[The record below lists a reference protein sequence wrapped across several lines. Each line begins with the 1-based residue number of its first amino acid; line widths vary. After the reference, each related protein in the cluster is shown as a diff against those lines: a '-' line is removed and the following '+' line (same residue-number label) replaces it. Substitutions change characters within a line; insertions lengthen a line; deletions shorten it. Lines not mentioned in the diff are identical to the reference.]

1 MECYKL
7 IDKSILSPG
16 YIQTISFSSTSDSVI
31 NVMKQ
36 FIVVWLRIAGDQ
48 DNILTLKLWVN
59 FLQKVSLLKAVKN
72 Q

>member
-1 MECYKL
+1 
-7 IDKSILSPG
+7 
-16 YIQTISFSSTSDSVI
+16 
-31 NVMKQ
+31 MKQ

>member
-1 MECYKL
+1 
-7 IDKSILSPG
+7 
-16 YIQTISFSSTSDSVI
+16 
-31 NVMKQ
+31 MKQ

-72 Q
+72 QLSPFLSNFISRRNKSFGCRGFS